1 MKKYYP
7 YLYGAF
13 SGFLTFIAM
22 FYICRHSFAMTTSL
36 SAIWGVIGAVLVFAS
51 TSYTEYAIAEI
62 ERIADKYHLDEEFLS
77 KLTNM
82 SPSYF
87 RVADD
92 RLHLTAPRYFWPK
105 ILKILKKYDRERDQ
119 AENFHL

>member
-22 FYICRHSFAMTTSL
+22 FYICRHSFAMTTGL

-62 ERIADKYHLDEEFLS
+62 ERIADKYHLDEEFCP
-77 KLTNM
+77 N
-82 SPSYF
+82 
-87 RVADD
+87 
-92 RLHLTAPRYFWPK
+92 
-105 ILKILKKYDRERDQ
+105 
-119 AENFHL
+119 